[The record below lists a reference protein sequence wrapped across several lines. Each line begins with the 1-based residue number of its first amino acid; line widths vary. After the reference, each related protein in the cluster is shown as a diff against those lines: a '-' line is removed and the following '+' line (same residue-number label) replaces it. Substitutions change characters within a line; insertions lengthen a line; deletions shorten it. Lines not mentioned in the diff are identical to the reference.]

1 MLEMKFFFSL
11 VFIFTF
17 SVSAVDQEKNPAP
30 QSDTKFVIGIAQV
43 AAGAALIAS
52 GGALM
57 AVGVD
62 IGGPLMMT
70 GGGLM
75 ALGGGLQVCA
85 EAFKEKE

>member
-1 MLEMKFFFSL
+1 
-11 VFIFTF
+11 
-17 SVSAVDQEKNPAP
+17 
-30 QSDTKFVIGIAQV
+30 
-43 AAGAALIAS
+43 
-52 GGALM
+52 M